1 MSECGGEE
9 RACEQAESALPK
21 LGEHQLTVS
30 VERASGELPCASPGP
45 RGKPIKPAAMVAS
58 GSQNQNSPFSKLESN
73 NVDVEKWKQ
82 TFSKIMARSYK
93 NNANNSS
100 GAKSE

>member
-1 MSECGGEE
+1 MAAAADELTGNVSECGGEE
-9 RACEQAESALPK
+9 Q
-21 LGEHQLTVS
+21 VS
-30 VERASGELPCASPGP
+30 VAVRSGELPCVSPGT

-93 NNANNSS
+93 NNASNSNGS
-100 GAKSE
+100 GGAKSE